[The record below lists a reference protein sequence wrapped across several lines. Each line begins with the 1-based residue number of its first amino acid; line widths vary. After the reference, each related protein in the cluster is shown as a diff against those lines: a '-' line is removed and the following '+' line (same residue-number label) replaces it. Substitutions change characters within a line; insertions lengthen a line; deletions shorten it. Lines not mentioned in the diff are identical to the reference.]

1 MAGDDVRSENGTLH
15 AEVLMRLRTYIV
27 EGEIAAG
34 ARIPERELCKAFDIS
49 RTPLR
54 EALKVLAAEG
64 LVDLQAN
71 RGAWVKIL
79 TGRELQDLFD
89 VMGGIEALAGRL
101 ACECI
106 SDFEIVEIES
116 LHYEMYG
123 HYMSRNLHEY
133 FRCNQEIHLAIVRAT
148 HNEALIGLHG
158 GYTARLRRARFA
170 ANQANS
176 FDRWGQAMRE
186 HEQILDCLKRRDAD
200 ALGSILFSH
209 LRNKSI
215 ASSSVS

>member
-1 MAGDDVRSENGTLH
+1 MTLH
-15 AEVLMRLRTYIV
+15 AEVVARLRTFIV

-34 ARIPERELCKAFDIS
+34 TRVPERELCQTFGIS

-64 LVDLQAN
+64 LVDLHAN
-71 RGAWVKIL
+71 RGAWVKTL
-79 TGRELQDLFD
+79 TGQELQDLFD
-89 VMGGIEALAGRL
+89 VMGGLEAIAGRL
-101 ACECI
+101 ACERI
-106 SDFEIVEIES
+106 EDAEIAAIEQ
-116 LHYEMYG
+116 LHYQMYG
-123 HYMSRNLHEY
+123 HYMSRNLHDY

-148 HNEALIGLHG
+148 RNEALISLHS

-170 ANQANS
+170 ANQASS

-200 ALGSILFSH
+200 ALSAALFAH

-215 ASSSVS
+215 ASSTVV